1 MAEAQRHNKINM
13 STIKANS
20 YNIYIG
26 DNCFDALNVFLSK
39 STYSGYYIICDENS
53 FTHCLP
59 TVLFHSPT
67 LNEAEIIE
75 LESGEDKKT
84 LDTCLQVW
92 GALTDTGAD
101 KKSLIINLGGGVISD
116 LGGFVASTFKR
127 GIDFINVPTTL
138 LSMVDAS
145 VGGKTGVD
153 FEGIKNHIGT
163 TCEPKGIFVNSTFLE
178 TLSERQIRNGY
189 AEIIKIALIADS
201 TFWKELKKLKT
212 VAEFQSE
219 KVITKAISLKNEIVK
234 KDLHEK
240 NIRKSLNFGHTIGH
254 ALESA
259 LLEQKKDI
267 LHGEAIAAGMIME
280 AELAHHLKM
289 ITKKELNEITDY
301 LATVYQKIKLA
312 KNTKALLLQYIQ
324 HDKKNENG
332 TLAFALPHTI
342 GSYELSLQVTLAQV
356 AKVIEAYETP

>member
-1 MAEAQRHNKINM
+1 M
-13 STIKANS
+13 STIKAHS

-26 DNCFDALNVFLSK
+26 DKCFDALNTFLK
-39 STYSGYYIICDENS
+39 KNKYSHYYILCDEHT
-53 FTHCLP
+53 FDYCLP
-59 TVLFHSPT
+59 SLLFHSPI

-127 GIDFINVPTTL
+127 GIDCINIPTTL

-163 TCEPKGIFVNSTFLE
+163 TCEPKGIFINPDFLE
-178 TLSERQIRNGY
+178 TLSERQIKNGY
-189 AEIIKIALIADS
+189 AEIIKIALIADID
-201 TFWKELKKLKT
+201 FWKELKKLKSI
-212 VAEFQSE
+212 EKFSSE
-219 KVITKAISLKNEIVK
+219 KIITKAIILKNSIVK
-234 KDLHEK
+234 KDLYET
-240 NIRKSLNFGHTIGH
+240 NLRKSLNFGHSVGH

-259 LLEQKKDI
+259 LIEQNKDI
-267 LHGEAIAAGMIME
+267 LHGEAVAYGMIIE
-280 AELAHHLKM
+280 SKIAHQLKR
-289 ITKKELNEITDY
+289 ITKAEETDIIEY
-301 LATVYQKIKLA
+301 INSIYKKTKIIKATE
-312 KNTKALLLQYIQ
+312 TLLMKYIL
-324 HDKKNENG
+324 HDKKNEG
-332 TLAFALPHTI
+332 DLLCFSLPKRV
-342 GSYELSLQVTLAQV
+342 GKYEL
-356 AKVIEAYETP
+356 YEGVPINLIKKIIASSN

>member
-1 MAEAQRHNKINM
+1 MA
-13 STIKANS
+13 TIKS
-20 YNIYIG
+20 TTYTIHIG
-26 DNCFDALNVFLSK
+26 DKSFDALNTFLNK
-39 STYSGYYIICDENS
+39 NNYSHYYILCDEHT
-53 FTHCLP
+53 FEFCLP
-59 TVLFHSPT
+59 TLLFHAPL

-84 LDTCLQVW
+84 METCLQVW

-101 KKSLIINLGGGVISD
+101 KKSLLINLGGGVISD

-127 GIDFINVPTTL
+127 GIDFINIPTTL

-163 TCEPKGIFVNSTFLE
+163 TYEPKGIFVNPGFLE
-178 TLSERQIRNGY
+178 TLSERQIKNGY
-189 AEIIKIALIADS
+189 AEIIKIALIADIN
-201 TFWKELKKLKT
+201 FWKELKTLKT
-212 VAEFQSE
+212 AKEFQTE
-219 KVITKAISLKNEIVK
+219 KIITKAIALKNVIVK

-240 NIRKSLNFGHTIGH
+240 HIRKSLNFGHTIGH

-259 LLEQKKDI
+259 LLKQNKDI

-280 AELAHHLKM
+280 AEVAQLLKK
-289 ITKKELNEITDY
+289 ITKKELKEITDY
-301 LATVYQKIKLA
+301 LASVYQKIKLT

-324 HDKKNENG
+324 HDKKNENSK
-332 TLAFALPHTI
+332 LAFALPNTI
-342 GSYELSLQVTLAQV
+342 GSYELSLQVTRAQV
-356 AKVIEAYETP
+356 AKVIEAYEAL

>member
-1 MAEAQRHNKINM
+1 M

-26 DNCFDALNVFLSK
+26 DKCFDALNSFLK
-39 STYSGYYIICDENS
+39 KNKYNHYYILCDEHT
-53 FTHCLP
+53 FDYCLP
-59 TVLFHSPT
+59 ALLFHAPL

-84 LDTCLQVW
+84 LETCVQVW

-127 GIDFINVPTTL
+127 GIDCINIPTTL

-163 TCEPKGIFVNSTFLE
+163 TSEPKGIFVNPVFLE
-178 TLSERQIRNGY
+178 TLSERQIKNGY
-189 AEIIKIALIADS
+189 AEIIKIALISEVD
-201 TFWKELKKLKT
+201 FWKELRKLKT
-212 VAEFQSE
+212 VAQFSSE
-219 KVITKAISLKNEIVK
+219 KIITKAIELKNTIVK
-234 KDLHEK
+234 QDLHET
-240 NIRKSLNFGHTIGH
+240 NLRKSLNFGHNIGH

-259 LLEQKKDI
+259 LIAQKKDI
-267 LHGEAIAAGMIME
+267 LHGEAVAAGMLME
-280 AELAHHLKM
+280 AAVAHSLKR
-289 ITKKELNEITDY
+289 ISVKELKEITDY
-301 LATVYQKIKLA
+301 IQSIYKKIKIP
-312 KNTKALLLQYIQ
+312 KETESQLLKYIL
-324 HDKKNENG
+324 HDKKNEG
-332 TLAFALPHTI
+332 DDLCFSLPKKI
-342 GSYELSLQVTLAQV
+342 GNYELYRGVSIDAIKH
-356 AKVIEAYETP
+356 AISNY

>member
-1 MAEAQRHNKINM
+1 MA
-13 STIKANS
+13 TIKANT
-20 YNIYIG
+20 YNIYI
-26 DNCFDALNVFLSK
+26 DDTSFDALNIFLK
-39 STYSGYYIICDENS
+39 KNTYSHYYILCDEHT
-53 FTHCLP
+53 FEFCLP
-59 TVLFHSPT
+59 TLLFHAPM

-127 GIDFINVPTTL
+127 GIDCINIPTTL

-163 TCEPKGIFVNSTFLE
+163 TAEPKGVFVNPVFLE
-178 TLSERQIRNGY
+178 TLSDRQIKNGF
-189 AEIIKIALIADS
+189 AEIIKIALIADVA
-201 TFWKELKKLKT
+201 FWKVLKKLKIP
-212 VAEFQSE
+212 AEFSS
-219 KVITKAISLKNEIVK
+219 KKIITKAIELKNTIVK

-240 NIRKSLNFGHTIGH
+240 NLRKSLNFGHNIGH

-259 LLEQKKDI
+259 LIKQNKDI

-280 AELAHHLKM
+280 AEIAQFLKRISTKEQKEITNYISSIYKPIK
-289 ITKKELNEITDY
+289 ITKETE
-301 LATVYQKIKLA
+301 AQ
-312 KNTKALLLQYIQ
+312 LLQYIL
-324 HDKKNENG
+324 HDKKNEGAN
-332 TLAFALPHTI
+332 LCFALPKRI
-342 GSYELSLQVTLAQV
+342 GAYELYCGVKIDTIKKAVSN
-356 AKVIEAYETP
+356 Y

>member
-1 MAEAQRHNKINM
+1 M

-26 DNCFDALNVFLSK
+26 DKSFDALNTFLNK
-39 STYSGYYIICDENS
+39 NNYSHYYVLCDEHT
-53 FTHCLP
+53 FEFCLP
-59 TVLFHSPT
+59 TLLFHAPL

-84 LDTCLQVW
+84 LETCLQVW

-127 GIDFINVPTTL
+127 GIDCINIPTTL

-163 TCEPKGIFVNSTFLE
+163 TAEPKGIFVNPTFLN
-178 TLSERQIRNGY
+178 TLSERQLKNGF

-201 TFWKELKKLKT
+201 IFWKELKKLKST
-212 VAEFQSE
+212 TEFSSE
-219 KVITKAISLKNEIVK
+219 KIITKAIELKNTIVK
-234 KDLHEK
+234 KDLHET
-240 NIRKSLNFGHTIGH
+240 NLRKSLNFGHNIGH

-259 LLEQKKDI
+259 LIKQSKDI

-280 AELAHHLKM
+280 AEIAQSLKRVSG
-289 ITKKELNEITDY
+289 KEQKEITDY
-301 LATVYQKIKLA
+301 IRSIYKNIKI
-312 KNTKALLLQYIQ
+312 TKETESQLLQYIL
-324 HDKKNENG
+324 HDKKNEG
-332 TLAFALPHTI
+332 DDLCFALPKGI
-342 GSYELSLQVTLAQV
+342 GAYELYCGVSLDII
-356 AKVIEAYETP
+356 KKSINNY